1 MSRVCVVLVDTSHPG
16 NIGAAARAMKTMG
29 LQDLRLVRPVQF
41 PSAEATA
48 RASGAD
54 DLLSAAGVFASLDD
68 ALAGCR
74 YVVGTSARPRALA
87 WPELT
92 PRNAAA
98 ELLEHARDATAAV
111 LFGTERSGL
120 SNAELDRCQAMLRIP
135 TNPDYSSLNIASAV
149 QLVGY
154 ELRVAC
160 EIDNPTVAAPEES
173 PARQEDMQRFYAALE
188 QVLVEIDFLDPANP
202 RLLLRRLRRLFNR
215 AQVSDV
221 ELNIL
226 RGILTAVAK
235 QAEKARA
242 FDDGNPL

>member
-1 MSRVCVVLVDTSHPG
+1 
-16 NIGAAARAMKTMG
+16 
-29 LQDLRLVRPVQF
+29 
-41 PSAEATA
+41 
-48 RASGAD
+48 
-54 DLLSAAGVFASLDD
+54 
-68 ALAGCR
+68 
-74 YVVGTSARPRALA
+74 
-87 WPELT
+87 
-92 PRNAAA
+92 
-98 ELLEHARDATAAV
+98 
-111 LFGTERSGL
+111 
-120 SNAELDRCQAMLRIP
+120 MLRIP
-135 TNPDYSSLNIASAV
+135 TNPDYSSLNITSAV

-160 EIDNPTVAAPEES
+160 EIDSPAEAGTEES

-226 RGILTAVAK
+226 RGILTAMAK

-242 FDDGNPL
+242 IDDRNPL